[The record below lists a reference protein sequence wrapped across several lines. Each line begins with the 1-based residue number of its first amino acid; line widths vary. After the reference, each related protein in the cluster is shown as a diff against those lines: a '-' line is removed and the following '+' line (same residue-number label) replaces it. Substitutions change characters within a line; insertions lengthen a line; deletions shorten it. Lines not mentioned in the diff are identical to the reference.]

1 MQVKDRNWPLDEVL
15 RLLRKVSF
23 FEGLSNEDLAQ
34 VASLVERVEVEE
46 GEWIFREGDEGDSF
60 YIVYSGGVE
69 LLVAHQSGSFEKL
82 AYRRPGD
89 AFGEMSLLDD
99 APRSAGARAR
109 EASVLLR
116 VNREGFRRLLGE
128 NRIALRVMAAL
139 SRALRALDLRL
150 SALER
155 LGAKGG
161 PAGGVDVAE
170 ISRVIQRGILPREA
184 PRAPGYDLAAGTQ
197 LEDTGEGRT
206 VWDHFPLADG
216 RVGLAVMQV
225 GGDGLPAGH
234 HLALAKALFRSL
246 AARDADLAR
255 LLEGANQGMVAAAVE
270 GIEQPVEV
278 GLLAVGEKAVE
289 WAAAGRCSGAVI
301 RRTGV
306 LEELPSH
313 GPPLGVLEGFRYD
326 RHAVGL
332 GPGDELLVLSEAPT
346 GLFRGAA
353 DLVASLQGK
362 PVGEIVATLQKALK
376 KARGQAGVETS
387 VLLLRKH

>member
-1 MQVKDRNWPLDEVL
+1 MRVKDMDWPLDEVV

-34 VASLVERVEVEE
+34 VAALVERVEVDE

-60 YIVYSGGVE
+60 YIVHAGGVE
-69 LLVAHQSGSFEKL
+69 LLVTHQSGSPEKL

-89 AFGEMSLLDD
+89 AFGEMSLLDG
-99 APRSAGARAR
+99 APRSAGARAG

-116 VNREGFRRLLGE
+116 VSREGFRSLLGE
-128 NRIALRVMAAL
+128 NRIALRVMSAL

-155 LGAKGG
+155 LGSKQASQS
-161 PAGGVDVAE
+161 GVDVAE
-170 ISRVIQRGILPREA
+170 LSRLIQRGILPREA
-184 PRAPGYDLAAGTQ
+184 PRLQGYDLGAGTL
-197 LEDTGEGRT
+197 LEEQSEGRT
-206 VWDHFPLADG
+206 MWDHFALADG
-216 RVGLAVMQV
+216 RVGLAVVQV

-234 HLALAKALFRSL
+234 YLALMRALFRSL
-246 AARDADLAR
+246 AAHAADLGKI
-255 LLEGANQGMVAAAVE
+255 LEGANRGLAAAAVE
-270 GIEQPVEV
+270 GVDQPVEV
-278 GLLAVGEKAVE
+278 GLLAVGERGVD
-289 WAAAGRCSGAVI
+289 WVRAGWCPGAVI

-306 LEELPSH
+306 LEELPAH
-313 GPPLGVLEGFRYD
+313 GPPLGVLGGFRYEGN
-326 RHAVGL
+326 AVHL
-332 GPGDELLVLSEAPT
+332 GPGDELLVLSEAPP

-362 PVGEIVATLQKALK
+362 PVGEIVTTLQKALR
-376 KARGQAGVETS
+376 KARGQEGAETS